1 MYSDAL
7 VKYLSSAASPNEISD
22 PGSAS
27 VSAPASESAAAA
39 DDDDDD
45 DDEEF
50 RPESISLHST
60 DMGAV
65 DDLVYDDQ
73 GLQTEPVVADAVAEY
88 SEVLT
93 EHVAALPTH
102 ATVKVIFDTV
112 FYACSLMR
120 KQINE

>member
-1 MYSDAL
+1 M
-7 VKYLSSAASPNEISD
+7 KYLSSAASPNEISD

-39 DDDDDD
+39 